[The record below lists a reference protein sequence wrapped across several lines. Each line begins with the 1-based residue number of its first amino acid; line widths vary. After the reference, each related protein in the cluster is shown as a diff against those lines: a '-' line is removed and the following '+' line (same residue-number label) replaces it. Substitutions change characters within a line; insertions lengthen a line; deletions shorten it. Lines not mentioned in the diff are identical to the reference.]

1 MLRCSSLCRNM
12 GLGDAYVKKVFD
24 KVASK
29 YDFMNDVLSLGVHRV
44 WKRHFVQECVRP
56 RPGGKFLDVA
66 GGTGDI
72 AFRIIDEI
80 RGVEKYYGLAPAAT
94 NDNNTNTES
103 FKNRTE
109 VTVLDINES
118 MLREGEER
126 ARREGYNEINWIVGS
141 GEALPFDDMRFDS
154 YTVSFGIRN
163 FSDRPKALQE
173 AYRVL
178 KVGGVLNILEFS
190 KVTCPFLSLP
200 YDVWSYGFIP
210 QAGRMLADQES
221 YQYLVDSIRA
231 FPDQETFAEM
241 IREAG
246 FGYVRYEN
254 LSGGIAC
261 IHTAVKVDA
270 VRARQTQQ
278 DLKDVLKEKK
288 EEEEVVEGE
297 KEGSLAERVEKKPV

>member
-1 MLRCSSLCRNM
+1 MLRSSSLCRNM

-29 YDFMNDVLSLGVHRV
+29 YDMMNDVLSLGVHRV
-44 WKRHFVQECVRP
+44 WKRHFVKECVRP

-72 AFRIIDEI
+72 AFRIMDEI
-80 RGVEKYYGLAPAAT
+80 RGVEKHFGLAPET
-94 NDNNTNTES
+94 TTTVS
-103 FKNRTE
+103 SHRTE
-109 VTVLDINES
+109 ITVLDINES

-126 ARREGYNEINWIVGS
+126 AKREGYNGIHWIVGS
-141 GEALPFDDMRFDS
+141 GEELPFEDMQFDS

-163 FSDRPKALQE
+163 FSDRPKALRE

-178 KVGGVLNILEFS
+178 KVGGVLNVLEFS
-190 KVTCPFLSLP
+190 KVNCPLLSVP

-210 QAGRMLADQES
+210 QAGRMLADKES

-241 IREAG
+241 IKEAG

-254 LSGGIAC
+254 LTGGIAC
-261 IHTAVKVDA
+261 IHTAVKIDA
-270 VRARQTQQ
+270 IKAKQPQ
-278 DLKDVLKEKK
+278 DDVKEILKEKK
-288 EEEEVVEGE
+288 EQEVEEE
-297 KEGSLAERVEKKPV
+297 KEGSLAERGEPKPL